1 MFKAITTYEA
11 KVVNHV
17 LKSCK
22 KQSKNGMKID
32 LVKCSLA
39 VDTGTLFRV
48 V

>member
-11 KVVNHV
+11 KVMNHV
-17 LKSCK
+17 LKSRK